1 MLTKKCTKCESKW
14 PADLDHYY
22 KDQSKK
28 DNLSSSCKRCHKIYD
43 KNCPITNTM
52 RKIRRK
58 AKRKYK
64 RTDKGK
70 EAEKRY
76 VSTQKGRD
84 ANKKASR
91 KHSLK
96 KRYRLSL
103 SEFELMRKKQRGKCM
118 ICGMRPALNL
128 CVDHN
133 HKTGKVRGLL
143 CHPCNLALG
152 RLEKYFDSF
161 KKYLRRYR

>member
-1 MLTKKCTKCESKW
+1 MTKRCSKCESEW
-14 PADLDHYY
+14 PANLDHYY

-28 DNLSSSCKRCHKIYD
+28 DNLSSSCKRCHSAYD
-43 KNCPITNTM
+43 KNRPITVNM
-52 RKIRRK
+52 RNIRRK

-76 VSTQKGRD
+76 VSTPKGID
-84 ANKKASR
+84 KVKKASR
-91 KHSLK
+91 KHALK
-96 KRYRLSL
+96 KLYGLSL
-103 SEFELMRKKQRGKCM
+103 SEFELMKKKQKGKCM
-118 ICGMRPALNL
+118 VCGVRPVLNL

>member
-1 MLTKKCTKCESKW
+1 MLTKKCTKCESEW

-28 DNLSSSCKRCHKIYD
+28 DNLSSSCKRCHSIYD
-43 KNCPITNTM
+43 KNRPITDNM

-58 AKRKYK
+58 ASRRYK

-76 VSTQKGRD
+76 VSTPKGRD
-84 ANKKASR
+84 KLKRASR
-91 KHSLK
+91 KHALK
-96 KRYRLSL
+96 KLYGISL
-103 SEFELMRKKQRGKCM
+103 PEFNSMKRKQKGKCG
-118 ICGMRPALNL
+118 ICGIVPASNL

-133 HKTGKVRGLL
+133 HKTGEVRGLL

-152 RLEKYFDSF
+152 RLEKYFNSF
-161 KKYLRRYR
+161 KRYLRRYK